1 MPASNE
7 THARVRKVLV
17 QALGVEEVDV
27 KPSATLQ
34 GDLGAESIDFLDITF
49 RLEREFGIKIPRDE
63 LFPDDASRD
72 GLAFTGDD
80 LPPDE
85 SLAASH
91 SHMPCADSSI
101 LEHDRR
107 SNRGDDLFTVE
118 LLTNYIEWKL
128 GRVGQLP
135 AGASAPSRS
144 TSPSSL
150 RASRDGATGS

>member
-17 QALGVEEVDV
+17 QALGVEEDDV

-49 RLEREFGIKIPRDE
+49 RLEREFGIKIPRGE

-72 GLAFTGDD
+72 RLAFTGGD

-85 SLAASH
+85 SRAASH
-91 SHMPCADSSI
+91 SQMPCAESSI

-107 SNRGDDLFTVE
+107 SNRGDDLFTVD

-128 GRVGQLP
+128 SRGGPWP
-135 AGASAPSRS
+135 AAASPPSES
-144 TSPSSL
+144 TS
-150 RASRDGATGS
+150 T

>member
-1 MPASNE
+1 MSASNE

-17 QALGVEEVDV
+17 QTLGVEEDDV

-49 RLEREFGIKIPRDE
+49 RLEREFGIKIPRDD

-91 SHMPCADSSI
+91 SRRPCPDSSI
-101 LEHDRR
+101 LEPDHR
-107 SNRGDDLFTVE
+107 SNRGDDVFTVE

-128 GRVGQLP
+128 GRVGPLP
-135 AGASAPSRS
+135 AGACAPSRS
-144 TSPSSL
+144 TSTCSL
-150 RASRDGATGS
+150 SASRDGSPGS